1 MQGEREENLQEIQE
15 EKKDVFS
22 QIMFGDRKP
31 ARNNLRLT
39 TSPEQEK
46 TDSDYSII
54 LEQLFDIYS
63 SIQELKPIV
72 DELSPVVQFIKKK
85 FKS

>member
-1 MQGEREENLQEIQE
+1 MQEEREENLQEIQE

-22 QIMFGDRKP
+22 QIMFGNRKS
-31 ARNNLRLT
+31 ASNDLRLT
-39 TSPEQEK
+39 TSSEQEE

-72 DELSPVVQFIKKK
+72 NEFSPVVQFIKKK